1 METIFA
7 LVIIAIVI
15 ISPLH
20 ALSNKKAGEGK
31 AEFIGSTIGAF
42 IGLVFC
48 VYLFAWMIGLAGEFH
63 DWFWGGIRN
72 FLGDVEDG
80 LARLERGIRDGLQV
94 LFYLLGVALVM
105 GGAGVVFHWISR
117 RFGEASPAPKQQ
129 DWEDQEW
136 ESSEGRPLSDLIM
149 EEEKYEKRKLK

>member
-15 ISPLH
+15 FSPLH

-42 IGLVFC
+42 IGLILC

-80 LARLERGIRDGLQV
+80 LARLERGVRDGLQV

-105 GGAGVVFHWISR
+105 GGAGVVFQKVMKR
-117 RFGEASPAPKQQ
+117 LGEASPAPKQQ
-129 DWEDQEW
+129 DWEGQEW
-136 ESSEGRPLSDLIM
+136 EGSSGRPLSELFQ
-149 EEEKYEKRKLK
+149 EKDKTDK